1 LELVEQI
8 IKNDRFCFETI
19 GMELVEITP
28 GAAKVKL
35 KITPAHLN
43 GLGRVQ
49 GGAIFSLADV
59 ALAAAANSHGYVAV
73 SINASISYFKAAS
86 QGMTLLAEAKAES
99 VNPKL
104 GTYTVRVTDQDGQL
118 IALMQSTVYRKKET
132 VASCLAQQAE
142 NRPKRIAFQENPQ

>member
-8 IKNDRFCFETI
+8 IKNGRHR
-19 GMELVEITP
+19 LVAITP

-49 GGAIFSLADV
+49 GGAIFSLADL
-59 ALAAAANSHGYVAV
+59 ALAAANSHGYVAV
-73 SINASISYFKAAS
+73 SINASISYFKTAS
-86 QGMTLLAEAKAES
+86 LGMTLLAEAKVES

-132 VASCLAQQAE
+132 VTSCLAQQAE
-142 NRPKRIAFQENPQ
+142 NRPVR